1 MIDELTKKLIDDSR
15 AILES
20 KKLDPVGK
28 ADDDIDNDGD
38 TDSSDEY
45 LKKRRAA
52 ISKAM
57 KDEDVEELEKDAKKK
72 EIKEKD
78 VKESTAAWAKSLETL
93 ARKKQLDKI
102 SDKDKATLVKIA
114 QMLAKEK
121 DVKEEVFFEVTE
133 NLSPTSKKFIDMMND
148 MMKFKHGSKE
158 FKAKK
163 KEIDMFLKKNSG
175 KM

>member
-1 MIDELTKKLIDDSR
+1 MINDDLTKNIAGVAR
-15 AILES
+15 AILEG

-28 ADDDIDNDGD
+28 ADADIDNDGD
-38 TDSSDEY
+38 VDSSDEY

-57 KDEDVEELEKDAKKK
+57 KDEGNAFTKALAAAREKGEGEFVVAGKKYQVKEVEELEKDKSKKD
-72 EIKEKD
+72 IKEAD
-78 VKESTAAWAKSLETL
+78 
-93 ARKKQLDKI
+93 
-102 SDKDKATLVKIA
+102 
-114 QMLAKEK
+114 EK
-121 DVKEEVFFEVTE
+121 DEDEDEEKEVEESVFFEVTE

-148 MMKFKHGSKE
+148 MMKHKHGSKE
-158 FKAKK
+158 LKAKK

>member
-1 MIDELTKKLIDDSR
+1 MIDDLTKKLIDDSR
-15 AILES
+15 AMLEG

-28 ADDDIDNDGD
+28 ADADIDNDGD

-57 KDEDVEELEKDAKKK
+57 KDEGNAFTGALAAAKEKGEKEFTCAGKKYTVDEVEELEKDAKKK
-72 EIKEKD
+72 DI
-78 VKESTAAWAKSLETL
+78 
-93 ARKKQLDKI
+93 
-102 SDKDKATLVKIA
+102 
-114 QMLAKEK
+114 KEK
-121 DVKEEVFFEVTE
+121 DVKEEVFFDLSEVK
-133 NLSPTSKKFIDMMND
+133 LSPHNKKFIDMMND

-163 KEIDMFLKKNSG
+163 KEIEMFLHKTQG
-175 KM
+175 K